1 MNLSIKDKKTVTA
14 IVCLLMVGCI
24 FAYLYAERKQEQ
36 ELTLK
41 TCQKLEVAQTL
52 TDEQKATVKEKL
64 PTAKYDG
71 TVVTSKQE
79 LTATIE
85 REQTFRKA
93 DTAIVIEEPNQFE
106 LKQYNIYAYPKTQNE
121 IGLKLDSDKKVSGVS
136 YGVRKRISEKGKY
149 IGVRLDYDWKN
160 KKCGTWL
167 TYSW

>member
-1 MNLSIKDKKTVTA
+1 MNLSIKDKKIVTA
-14 IVCLLMVGCI
+14 IVCLLMFICML
-24 FAYLYAERKQEQ
+24 AYLYTAHKQEQ
-36 ELTLK
+36 ELSLK
-41 TCQKLEVAQTL
+41 TCQKLEVVQTL
-52 TDEQKATVKEKL
+52 TDEQKETVKKKL
-64 PTAKYDG
+64 STAKYDG

-93 DTAIVIEEPNQFE
+93 DTAIVIEEPNNVE
-106 LKQYNIYAYPKTQNE
+106 LKQYNIYAYPKTQKE
-121 IGLKLDSDKKVSGVS
+121 VGLKFSSDKKISGVS
-136 YGVRKRISEKGKY
+136 YGVRKRITEKGKY